1 MGVSSVFDRLVG
13 QEAVVIGLRAAAA
26 AAREVVADGGTV
38 ADLAGSSMTHAWLFT
53 GPPGSGRS
61 VAARALTAALQCD
74 DPVEPGC
81 GHCRACTTVLAGTHA
96 DVRSIAP
103 DGLSIAVKQMREVVA
118 DASRRPSVGNWQIVL
133 IEDADRLTEQAGNA
147 LLKMVEEPPAQT
159 IVLLCAPTVDPED
172 ISVTLKSR
180 CRHVPLV
187 TPSAPAIA
195 AVLEKDGIDA
205 ERAAWAAGV
214 SGGHVGRA
222 KRLATDPE
230 AQKQR
235 KQALGLAR
243 AATSEGVYGVVEQ
256 LLRDA
261 ESTAKELNADVNE
274 RETEDLKT
282 ALGAGGVGRGTGGV
296 MRGSA
301 GQLKDLE
308 KRQKARGTRAVR
320 DALDRALIDLA
331 ALFRDALVQGTGA
344 RVTLMHPD
352 EAEQTRR
359 LAGYA
364 RPEGLLRC
372 VESVLECREAI
383 DLNVK
388 PVVALDAMA
397 AGVSSALRDHRF

>member
-1 MGVSSVFDRLVG
+1 MSSVFDRLVG
-13 QEAVVIGLRAAAA
+13 QDAVVAGLRSSAA
-26 AAREVVADGGTV
+26 AAREVVASGGTV
-38 ADLAGSSMTHAWLFT
+38 ADLAGSAMTHAWLFT

-61 VAARALTAALQCD
+61 VAARALAAALQCD
-74 DPVEPGC
+74 DPSEAGC
-81 GHCRACTTVLAGTHA
+81 GRCRACTTVLAGTHA

-118 DASRRPSVGNWQIVL
+118 DASRRPSVGRWQIVL

-180 CRHVPLV
+180 CRHVQLV
-187 TPSAPAIA
+187 TPSVSAIA
-195 AVLEKDGIDA
+195 AVLQRDGITDEQA
-205 ERAAWAAGV
+205 VWAAGV
-214 SGGHVGRA
+214 AGGHVGRA
-222 KRLATDPE
+222 RRLATDPQ
-230 AQKQR
+230 ARDQR
-235 KQALGLAR
+235 RQALGVAR

-261 ESTAKELNADVNE
+261 ESAAKELNADLNE
-274 RETEDLKT
+274 RETEELKT
-282 ALGAGGVGRGTGGV
+282 ALGAGGTGRGTAAV

-320 DALDRALIDLA
+320 DSLDRALIDLA
-331 ALFRDALVQGTGA
+331 ALFRDALVQGAGA
-344 RVTLMHPD
+344 RVELMHPD

-364 RPEGLLRC
+364 RSEGLLAC
-372 VESVLECREAI
+372 VEAVLECREAI
-383 DLNVK
+383 EMNVK

-397 AGVSSALRDHRF
+397 AGVSSALRDNRR

>member
-1 MGVSSVFDRLVG
+1 MSGVFDRLVG
-13 QEAVVIGLRAAAA
+13 QDPVVEVLVAAAA
-26 AAREVVADGGTV
+26 AAREVAASSGTV
-38 ADLAGSSMTHAWLFT
+38 ADLAGSAMTHAWLFT

-61 VAARALTAALQCD
+61 IAARALAAALQCVD
-74 DPVEPGC
+74 QGRPGC
-81 GHCRACTTVLAGTHA
+81 GRCRGCTTVLAGTHA
-96 DVRSIAP
+96 DVRTITP

-118 DASRRPSVGNWQIVL
+118 GAARRPSVGRWQVVL

-159 IVLLCAPTVDPED
+159 IVLLCAPSVDPED

-187 TPSAPAIA
+187 TPSVPAIA
-195 AVLEKDGIDA
+195 AVLERDGIDS

-222 KRLATDPE
+222 KRLATDPQ
-230 AQKQR
+230 AQAQR
-235 KQALGLAR
+235 KQALALAR
-243 AATSEGVYGVVEQ
+243 AAMSDAVYGTVEQ

-261 ESTAKELNADVNE
+261 EAVAKDLNSDLNE
-274 RETEDLKT
+274 RETDELKT
-282 ALGAGGVGRGTGGV
+282 ALGAGGTGRGTAGV

-301 GQLKDLE
+301 GQLKELE
-308 KRQKARGTRAVR
+308 KRQKARGTRTVR
-320 DALDRALIDLA
+320 DSLDRALIDLA
-331 ALFRDALVQGTGA
+331 ALFRDALVQGAGA
-344 RVTLMHPD
+344 SVTLMHPD

-364 RPEGLLRC
+364 TPEGLLTC
-372 VESVLECREAI
+372 VEAVLACREAI

-388 PVVALDAMA
+388 PLFALDAMA
-397 AGVSSALRDHRF
+397 ARVSTALRTQRR

>member
-1 MGVSSVFDRLVG
+1 MSGVFSRLVG
-13 QEAVVIGLRAAAA
+13 QDAVVTELRAAAV
-26 AAREVVADGGTV
+26 AAREVAAGSGTV
-38 ADLAGSSMTHAWLFT
+38 ADLAGSAMTHAWLFT

-61 VAARALTAALQCD
+61 VAARALAAALQCET
-74 DPVEPGC
+74 PGEPGC
-81 GHCRACTTVLAGTHA
+81 GECRACTTVLAGTHA
-96 DVRSIAP
+96 DVRAIAP

-118 DASRRPSVGNWQIVL
+118 DASRRPSVGSWQIVL

-187 TPSAPAIA
+187 TPSAEAIA
-195 AVLEKDGIDA
+195 AVLERDGIDP

-214 SGGHVGRA
+214 CGGHVGRA

-230 AQKQR
+230 SQKQR
-235 KQALGLAR
+235 RQALGVAR

-261 ESTAKELNADVNE
+261 ESTAKELNADLNE
-274 RETEDLKT
+274 RETEELRT
-282 ALGAGGVGRGTGGV
+282 ALGAGGTGRGTAGV

-308 KRQKARGTRAVR
+308 KRQKARSTRAVR

-331 ALFRDALVQGTGA
+331 ALFRDALVQGSGA

-352 EAEQTRR
+352 EAEQTSR

-372 VESVLECREAI
+372 VESVLDCREAI

-397 AGVSSALRDHRF
+397 AGVSSALRDYRR

>member
-1 MGVSSVFDRLVG
+1 MDGVFDRLVG
-13 QEAVVIGLRAAAA
+13 QDAVVTELRAAAA
-26 AAREVVADGGTV
+26 AAREVAAGSGTV
-38 ADLAGSSMTHAWLFT
+38 ADLAGSAMTHAWLFT

-61 VAARALTAALQCD
+61 VAARALAAALQCD

-96 DVRSIAP
+96 DVRAIAP

-118 DASRRPSVGNWQIVL
+118 DASRRPSVGSWQIVL

-187 TPSAPAIA
+187 TPSAAAIA
-195 AVLEKDGIDA
+195 AVLERDGIDP

-214 SGGHVGRA
+214 CGGHVGRA

-230 AQKQR
+230 SQKQR
-235 KQALGLAR
+235 KQALGVAR
-243 AATSEGVYGVVEQ
+243 AATSESVYGVVEQ

-261 ESTAKELNADVNE
+261 ESAAKEINADRNE
-274 RETEDLKT
+274 RETEDLRT
-282 ALGAGGVGRGTGGV
+282 ALGAGGTGRGTAGV

-308 KRQKARGTRAVR
+308 KRQKARSTRAVR

-331 ALFRDALVQGTGA
+331 ALFRDALIQGTGA
-344 RVTLMHPD
+344 QVTLMHPD

-372 VESVLECREAI
+372 VESVLTCREAI

-397 AGVSSALRDHRF
+397 AGVSTALRDYRR